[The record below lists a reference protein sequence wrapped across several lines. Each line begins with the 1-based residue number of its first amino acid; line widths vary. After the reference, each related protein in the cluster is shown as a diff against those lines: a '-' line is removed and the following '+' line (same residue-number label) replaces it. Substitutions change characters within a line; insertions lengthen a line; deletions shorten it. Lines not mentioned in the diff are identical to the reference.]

1 MDEPR
6 ADALLING
14 VYGTGK
20 TTVMAEMADILEA
33 IGIRYAAID
42 LDWLAWA
49 NIDDGHGDGGHQ
61 LMLANLAPMVDHY
74 RAAGIERFILAQWI
88 SLSSRVN
95 SLRST
100 IEMPMRVV
108 RLTLDPK
115 EIERRLL
122 GDPTSG
128 RADDLQVAQ
137 GALASSADDVVADL
151 VIANDRPLREVATT
165 IVEWSAWT

>member
-1 MDEPR
+1 MGYSPGDGPILPSVDEPR

-61 LMLANLAPMVDHY
+61 LMLANLAPMVDH
-74 RAAGIERFILAQWI
+74 
-88 SLSSRVN
+88 
-95 SLRST
+95 
-100 IEMPMRVV
+100 
-108 RLTLDPK
+108 
-115 EIERRLL
+115 
-122 GDPTSG
+122 
-128 RADDLQVAQ
+128 
-137 GALASSADDVVADL
+137 
-151 VIANDRPLREVATT
+151 
-165 IVEWSAWT
+165 

>member
-1 MDEPR
+1 M
-6 ADALLING
+6 
-14 VYGTGK
+14 
-20 TTVMAEMADILEA
+20 
-33 IGIRYAAID
+33 
-42 LDWLAWA
+42 
-49 NIDDGHGDGGHQ
+49 
-61 LMLANLAPMVDHY
+61 
-74 RAAGIERFILAQWI
+74 LAQWI

-108 RLTLDPK
+108 RLTLDPN

-128 RADDLQVAQ
+128 RADDLQVAR

-165 IVEWSAWT
+165 IVEWLAWT